1 MVSAVLAAPFRCP
14 KDSLFMRRDLAQ
26 FPGWPAAQRTCT
38 DELPRI
44 AMRVNWARRRGSR
57 DAHPVRV
64 GLYPH
69 ADMNKLTHDIGGH
82 EQDGLA
88 AGLAGSPP
96 LAPELTR
103 PVPGRRFVRNSMTL
117 APTWLYEVIDLAAML
132 LKHRV

>member
-1 MVSAVLAAPFRCP
+1 MVSAELAAPFRCP
-14 KDSLFMRRDLAQ
+14 NVHAARLGAISRLA
-26 FPGWPAAQRTCT
+26 RCT
-38 DELPRI
+38 AHVYGRI
-44 AMRVNWARRRGSR
+44 APYRYEGELARRRGSR

-88 AGLAGSPP
+88 VGLAGSPP